1 MVEINQRLKDMA
13 WAYNWVGI
21 SLLLSL
27 LSTTHTQTHTHTH
40 HKAQHNFLKCDIK
53 VKLKKSFLIACE
65 KKSSPLNVTFPS
77 D

>member
-1 MVEINQRLKDMA
+1 MVEINQRLKYMA

-27 LSTTHTQTHTHTH
+27 LSTTHTHTH